1 VGKILIADDQLGVR
15 TLLVEIFQDDQ
26 HDVKTAENGE
36 EALRIFIDFKPELIV
51 LDMKM
56 PVMNGLEA
64 LRKIRVLDSQVAVIM
79 MTAYGDIETMDTAK
93 GLGILYFIAK
103 PFDLF
108 ELRDRVS
115 KIFLEIAS

>member
-15 TLLVEIFQDDQ
+15 SLLVEIFQDDQ
-26 HDVKTAENGE
+26 HDVKTAENGV
-36 EALRIFIDFKPELIV
+36 EALRLFIDFKPELIL

-64 LRKIRVLDSQVAVIM
+64 LRQIRALDSQVAVIM
-79 MTAYGDIETMDTAK
+79 MTAYGDIQTMETAK
-93 GLGILYFIAK
+93 DLGIHYYMGK

-108 ELRDRVS
+108 EMRERVRE
-115 KIFLEIAS
+115 IFLKIAS

>member
-15 TLLVEIFQDDQ
+15 SLLVEIFQDDQ

-36 EALRIFIDFKPELIV
+36 EALQLFIDFKPELIL

-64 LRKIRVLDSQVAVIM
+64 LRHIRALDSQVAVIM
-79 MTAYGDIETMDTAK
+79 MTAYGDIETMEAAK
-93 GLGILYFIAK
+93 NLGILYYIGK

-108 ELRDRVS
+108 ELREKVRE
-115 KIFLEIAS
+115 IFLSIAS

>member
-1 VGKILIADDQLGVR
+1 MGKILIADDQLGVR